1 MSAVSVKRFRWL
13 VILVCMALPACHKED
28 ASPGAKPAAPV
39 TPAMYSVSAT
49 VSGLDGAGLVLENN
63 GSGDL
68 AVTANGTVTFASQ
81 ASGTAYAVTVQAQP
95 SSPAQTCTVAG
106 GSGTIAQANVTNVT
120 VTCTDNFVPTYAP
133 APKGDPQGTATT
145 QMIDASGG
153 SVTSAD
159 GRITLNIPAGA
170 LGTATTLSIQ
180 PITNT
185 TPNGIGLGY
194 RLQPEGTNFGV
205 PVNLTFHLSAT
216 EALALSSTFVATQHA
231 DGIWYSQLN
240 QQRDSTAQTVGV
252 STSHFSD
259 WSLAETA
266 RLDPAEV
273 RVKTGSGTDFK
284 ATILIAGDQGDLA
297 NPSGGDE
304 LALPM
309 PASPADTIDGEKI
322 WSVNNIEGGN
332 AAVGQI
338 KDPGAFTAPA
348 QVPTPNAVTVSLTI
362 ALGGAK
368 VIAAAQAD
376 IYAQEIWT
384 GTTDITE
391 LDGTQVHADITFEQ
405 KPDPNQS
412 LTVLHFVVMSGE
424 VRVQVPPMNGSGC
437 SQSISP
443 DHHAIG
449 AADANFEGG
458 DGSMMMTYSAS
469 PEDADV
475 TGGGTTAWP
484 ATLTTVCDN
493 GTLTLA
499 TTAVAPWWPIAP
511 QPYEAHNGVL
521 DANIVTLTATGTLH
535 LVRQ

>member
-1 MSAVSVKRFRWL
+1 M
-13 VILVCMALPACHKED
+13 
-28 ASPGAKPAAPV
+28 
-39 TPAMYSVSAT
+39 
-49 VSGLDGAGLVLENN
+49 
-63 GSGDL
+63 
-68 AVTANGTVTFASQ
+68 
-81 ASGTAYAVTVQAQP
+81 
-95 SSPAQTCTVAG
+95 
-106 GSGTIAQANVTNVT
+106 
-120 VTCTDNFVPTYAP
+120 
-133 APKGDPQGTATT
+133 
-145 QMIDASGG
+145 
-153 SVTSAD
+153 
-159 GRITLNIPAGA
+159 
-170 LGTATTLSIQ
+170 
-180 PITNT
+180 
-185 TPNGIGLGY
+185 
-194 RLQPEGTNFGV
+194 
-205 PVNLTFHLSAT
+205 
-216 EALALSSTFVATQHA
+216 
-231 DGIWYSQLN
+231 
-240 QQRDSTAQTVGV
+240 GV

-322 WSVNNIEGGN
+322 WSVNSIEGGN
-332 AAVGQI
+332 ATVGQI
-338 KDPGAFTAPA
+338 KDPGTFTAPA

-362 ALGGAK
+362 ELGGAK
-368 VIAAAQAD
+368 VIAAALAD

-391 LDGTQVHADITFEQ
+391 IDGTQVHADITFEQ

-424 VRVQVPPMNGSGC
+424 VRVKVPPMNGSGC

-458 DGSMMMTYSAS
+458 DGSMTMTYSTS

-499 TTAVAPWWPIAP
+499 TTAAAPWWPSAP
-511 QPYEAHNGVL
+511 QSYEAHNGVF
-521 DANIVTLTATGTLH
+521 DANIVTLSATGTIH